1 MSRAGNRQ
9 SSIYLGKDGHWH
21 GRVTVGR
28 KEDGALD
35 RRHVMSKSKSTVVA
49 KVRALERLRDE
60 VRVPKAGRA
69 WTVEKWLLHWLEEI
83 ARPNIRESSYQAY
96 RTAITKHLLPVIGSL
111 RLDRLEPEHIE
122 TIHRRMTDAGAKPAT
137 IHQAHRTLRTA
148 LGEAQRRG
156 YLGRNPA
163 QPPRIQPEPVDPF
176 TIEEVQRLLAAA
188 HGRRNAARWAI
199 ALALGLRQG
208 EALALRWEDVDLEA
222 KSLRVRATRLRP
234 VYEHGCDSGCGK
246 TAGYC
251 PRRRQTNGIVGATKS
266 AAGNRVVG
274 VPDELVALLKDHRR
288 QQLEERIRAGS
299 LWQEG
304 GWAFTTLLGRPIAP
318 NSDYHEWRVLLE
330 RAGVR
335 HARLHDARHT
345 AATVLLVLG
354 VPERTVM
361 SIMGW
366 SSTSMAAR
374 YQHVTDPIRREVA
387 NRVGGLLFGE
397 TGRGRD
403 SDSYQGRVPYDARPV
418 PTIVSGRVMRDASE

>member
-1 MSRAGNRQ
+1 MGRAGNRQ

-28 KEDGALD
+28 KDDGRLD
-35 RRHVMSKSKSTVVA
+35 RRHVMSKSKATVVT

-60 VRVPKAGRA
+60 ARVPKAGRA

-83 ARPNIRESSYQAY
+83 ARPNIRDSSYQAY

-111 RLDRLEPEHIE
+111 RLDRLEAEHIE
-122 TIHRRMTDAGAKPAT
+122 AAYRRMAVAGAKPAT
-137 IHQAHRTLRTA
+137 IHQVHRTLRTA
-148 LGEAQRRG
+148 LGEAERRAH
-156 YLGRNPA
+156 LGRNPA
-163 QPPRIQPEPVDPF
+163 KLVRPPRLQPEPVEPF
-176 TIEEVQRLLAAA
+176 TVDEVERLLAAA
-188 HGRRNAARWAI
+188 QQRRNGARWAI

-222 KSLRVRATRLRP
+222 NSLRVRATRLRP
-234 VYEHGCDSGCGK
+234 VYEHGCDGECGK
-246 TAGYC
+246 TPGYC

-266 AAGNRVVG
+266 AAGNRIVG
-274 VPDELVALLKDHRR
+274 LPAALVSLLKDHRR

-299 LWQEG
+299 LWEEG
-304 GWAFTTLLGRPIAP
+304 GWVFTTLVGRPIAP
-318 NSDYHEWRVLLE
+318 NSDYHEWRALLE
-330 RAGVR
+330 SAGVR

-374 YQHVTDPIRREVA
+374 YQHVTDPIRHEVA
-387 NRVGGLLFGE
+387 ERVGGLLFSGE
-397 TGRGRD
+397 WRTGSSKPG
-403 SDSYQGRVPYDARPV
+403 
-418 PTIVSGRVMRDASE
+418 